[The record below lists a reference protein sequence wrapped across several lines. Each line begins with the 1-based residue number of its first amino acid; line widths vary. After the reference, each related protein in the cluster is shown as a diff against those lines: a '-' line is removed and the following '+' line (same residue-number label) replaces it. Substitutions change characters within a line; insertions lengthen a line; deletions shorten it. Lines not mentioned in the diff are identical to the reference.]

1 MSAAPDLDMDLGPD
15 DLDIVDPDSYL
26 RGFPHATFKRLRDED
41 PISWWEEHDGGKG
54 FWAVTRYED
63 LLYVSQHVE
72 LFSSAQGVTL
82 EEIEGED
89 FHLRRNMLEY
99 DPPEHTRYRRL
110 VSKPFSRRE
119 VYGYEDG
126 IRDLARTVVL
136 EARELGDRF
145 DYVDRVAKRL
155 PMKMLGRMLG
165 VPDDD
170 GDWLVKQGDA
180 LLGNLDP

>member
-1 MSAAPDLDMDLGPD
+1 MSSSPNRTADGALDLGPT

-26 RGFPHATFKRLRDED
+26 NGFPHGTFKRLRDED
-41 PISWWEEHDGGKG
+41 PISWWPEHDGGKG

-82 EEIEGED
+82 EEIEGDD
-89 FHLRRNMLEY
+89 FDLRRNMLEY

-119 VYGYEDG
+119 VYTYEEG
-126 IRDLARTVVL
+126 IRGLARDVV
-136 EARELGDRF
+136 
-145 DYVDRVAKRL
+145 
-155 PMKMLGRMLG
+155 
-165 VPDDD
+165 
-170 GDWLVKQGDA
+170 
-180 LLGNLDP
+180 